1 MDGNKI
7 IKSYNGFEIYDE
19 AARQQI
25 NGVTTAGSGAA
36 YTATVKGIDSLV
48 AGVNFTMIPHVE
60 STTTAPTLNVNG
72 LGAKNIRQRISSSPA
87 STIAGTS
94 ENWIAAGK
102 PFNVMYDG
110 SYWIVSYVKP
120 NMKDA
125 YGVLPIA
132 NGGTNASTVAA
143 ARDNLGLG
151 NTSGA
156 VPVANGGTGATT
168 GAAAL
173 NNLGITW
180 GTDAA
185 PSTGTPNSIYI
196 QIN

>member
-1 MDGNKI
+1 MDGNRI
-7 IKSYNGFEIYDE
+7 IKSYNGLEIYDE

-25 NGVTTAGSGAA
+25 NGVTTAGTGAA

-48 AGVNFTMIPHVE
+48 AGVNFTMIPHID

-72 LGAKNIRQRISSSPA
+72 LGAKNIRQRLSSNPK
-87 STIAGTS
+87 STIAGTY
-94 ENWIAAGK
+94 ENWISEGK

-110 SYWIVSYVKP
+110 AFWIVSYVKP
-120 NMKDA
+120 NMNDA
-125 YGVLPIA
+125 YGTLPIE
-132 NGGTNASTVAA
+132 NGGTNADTVAG
-143 ARDNLGLG
+143 ARNNLGLG

-168 GAAAL
+168 GAKAL

-180 GTDAA
+180 GTGAA